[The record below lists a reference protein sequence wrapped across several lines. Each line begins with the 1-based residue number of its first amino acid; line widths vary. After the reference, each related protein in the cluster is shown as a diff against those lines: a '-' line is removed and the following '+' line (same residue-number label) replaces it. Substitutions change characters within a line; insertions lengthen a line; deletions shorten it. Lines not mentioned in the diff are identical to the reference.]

1 MSFYRRCALT
11 LGRLDRRLPTFMC
24 RYTLSPRDCWVFQ
37 VHRQDLRLQGLAVC
51 PSRLFVGL
59 FESSSYGISSS
70 SPAGHLF
77 FFFFFFF
84 FSGRLALRR
93 RGPVA
98 PSVTPSCHSLVGSDS
113 RVYRLSK
120 KVGAFPLVDARLPWS
135 TSHFPQVIRASGRAQ
150 SVGSSVVHPG
160 TVSSCFPAAE
170 SSRSFG
176 QPLGF
181 GFILQA
187 SLAASSVALPSILK
201 CSSVGLSF
209 VVVSADSSNQGSM
222 CSWGVSGSV
231 PRWVTLPPPP
241 PPPPSLSSDDLF
253 CFPDR
258 LGRVFSPPPLRFF
271 RHLVPGCFLGPF
283 LLSRTQGSVPG
294 PVVSRSSGCRSV
306 SSDSFGQHKS

>member
-1 MSFYRRCALT
+1 MPLFS
-11 LGRLDRRLPTFMC
+11 
-24 RYTLSPRDCWVFQ
+24 W
-37 VHRQDLRLQGLAVC
+37 LR
-51 PSRLFVGL
+51 
-59 FESSSYGISSS
+59 
-70 SPAGHLF
+70 
-77 FFFFFFF
+77 
-84 FSGRLALRR
+84 FSG
-93 RGPVA
+93 
-98 PSVTPSCHSLVGSDS
+98 
-113 RVYRLSK
+113 YRLSK
-120 KVGAFPLVDARLPWS
+120 KVGAFLLVDAHLPWS

-160 TVSSCFPAAE
+160 TCRVSVSSCFPVAE

-181 GFILQA
+181 GSILQA

-241 PPPPSLSSDDLF
+241 PPLSSDDLI

-258 LGRVFSPPPLRFF
+258 LGRGFSR
-271 RHLVPGCFLGPF
+271 
-283 LLSRTQGSVPG
+283 LSG
-294 PVVSRSSGCRSV
+294 SSGTWSQDV
-306 SSDSFGQHKS
+306 SLVHFYSLELKAVFLAL

>member
-1 MSFYRRCALT
+1 MVLAHLC
-11 LGRLDRRLPTFMC
+11 
-24 RYTLSPRDCWVFQ
+24 
-37 VHRQDLRLQGLAVC
+37 LQGIC
-51 PSRLFVGL
+51 
-59 FESSSYGISSS
+59 
-70 SPAGHLF
+70 
-77 FFFFFFF
+77 FFF

-93 RGPVA
+93 RGPIA
-98 PSVTPSCHSLVGSDS
+98 PSVTPSCLSLVGSDS

-160 TVSSCFPAAE
+160 TCRVSVSSCFPAAE

-181 GFILQA
+181 GSILQA
-187 SLAASSVALPSILK
+187 SLAVSSVALPSILK

-209 VVVSADSSNQGSM
+209 VVVSADFSNQGSM

-241 PPPPSLSSDDLF
+241 PLSLVMTSFASQTGWGAF
-253 CFPDR
+253 FPR
-258 LGRVFSPPPLRFF
+258 LSG
-271 RHLVPGCFLGPF
+271 
-283 LLSRTQGSVPG
+283 
-294 PVVSRSSGCRSV
+294 SSGTWSQDV
-306 SSDSFGQHKS
+306 SLVHFYSLELKAVFLAL